1 MLMNLLPGLR
11 DLRTPLAT
19 GYIWLISLWLVL
31 HGRIPA
37 RQHAHGAALAVYQL
51 HDEIGR
57 PASLAAVSFLAF
69 VVGQAQVN
77 PDLIVRSLRRIAP
90 RVQALRWPALISPD
104 VIYRLQS
111 YLGQDASD
119 ERRSQ
124 TDGAAFTFAAD
135 LRLVA
140 LQAQVQKPD
149 MWQGY
154 DRLAAEAAFRI
165 NVGLAL
171 AGLSTVLIVT
181 THTFWWLI
189 PAGTALGMVVG
200 GLYRQRMANDYLI
213 QLVVSRAIT
222 VEEIDAVIEQSRQ
235 LAARSTEQS
244 EPMDG
249 LRQPTTT

>member
-1 MLMNLLPGLR
+1 MNLLPGLR

-19 GYIWLISLWLVL
+19 GYIWLISLWLL
-31 HGRIPA
+31 IHGRIPA
-37 RQHAHGAALAVYQL
+37 RQHADGAALAVYQL
-51 HDEIGR
+51 RDEIGR

-77 PDLIVRSLRRIAP
+77 PDLIVRLLRRIAP
-90 RVQALRWPALISPD
+90 RVQALRWPVLISRD

-111 YLGQDASD
+111 YLGRDASD

-124 TDGAAFTFAAD
+124 TDGDAFTFAAD
-135 LRLVA
+135 LRHVA

-181 THTFWWLI
+181 THAFWWLI
-189 PAGTALGMVVG
+189 SASAALAMVVG
-200 GLYRQRMANDYLI
+200 GLARQRMANDYLI
-213 QLVVSRAIT
+213 QLVVSRVIT
-222 VEEIDAVIEQSRQ
+222 VEEIDAVIERSRQ
-235 LAARSTEQS
+235 LAARNAERP
-244 EPMDG
+244 EPMDDP
-249 LRQPTTT
+249 QQSATT